1 MQERL
6 KVSDRSIVFCC
17 AVDRNGYLP
26 VHNREYSQPQRAN
39 DPIWNAAHSRNRRIF
54 DDRAGLTCARS
65 TQPYHI
71 HTYHRDMGGGE
82 THMLKEY
89 VAPITVRGRHW
100 AASAAPI
107 ASSAPSVG
115 VASVA

>member
-100 AASAAPI
+100 GGFRCAYRI
-107 ASSAPSVG
+107 
-115 VASVA
+115 